1 MTRLHDLPKPGDP
14 AVRREPD
21 PRGRVSE
28 RVREPS
34 VDETGAPPTPAE
46 IALAPK
52 IGVLGVQGDVSEH
65 AAALERAGARAVW
78 VRRPADLEAVDGL
91 VLPGGESTT
100 LRRLLDYEGLLE
112 AVHRRGED
120 GMPMFGT
127 CAGAILL
134 ATDVVGAPAPH
145 LSLVP
150 MTVSRNAYG
159 RQRESFAADLDVEG
173 LEGGPLHAVF
183 IRAPVIEEVGDGVEA
198 LAREGGT
205 IVLAETHRAL
215 IATFHPELTAD
226 DRLHRLF
233 VEKVRRAQGFT
244 GSPGAGRGSRS

>member
-1 MTRLHDLPKPGDP
+1 MTRLHDLRRPG
-14 AVRREPD
+14 
-21 PRGRVSE
+21 
-28 RVREPS
+28 
-34 VDETGAPPTPAE
+34 E
-46 IALAPK
+46 IARAPT

-78 VRRPADLEAVDGL
+78 VRRPADLESLDGL

-112 AVHRRGED
+112 AVRRRGEE

-159 RQRESFAADLDVEG
+159 RQRESFAADLEVAG
-173 LEGGPLHAVF
+173 LEGPPLHAVF
-183 IRAPVIEEVGDGVEA
+183 IRAPVIEEIGAGVEI
-198 LAREGGT
+198 LARERGE
-205 IVLAETHRAL
+205 IVLAESDRAL
-215 IATFHPELTAD
+215 VATFHPELTSD
-226 DRLHRLF
+226 GRLHRRF
-233 VEKVRRAQGFT
+233 VEKVRAAK
-244 GSPGAGRGSRS
+244 SP

>member
-1 MTRLHDLPKPGDP
+1 MTRIHDLPRPGDP
-14 AVRREPD
+14 AVRESSAATASR
-21 PRGRVSE
+21 
-28 RVREPS
+28 
-34 VDETGAPPTPAE
+34 PTAGE
-46 IALAPK
+46 IALAPT

-78 VRRPADLEAVDGL
+78 VRRPADLEGVDGL

-112 AVHRRGED
+112 AVRRRGAE

-134 ATDVVGAPAPH
+134 ATEVIGAPAPH

-159 RQRESFAADLDVEG
+159 RQRESFAADLQVPALDET
-173 LEGGPLHAVF
+173 PLHAVF
-183 IRAPVIEEVGDGVEA
+183 IRAPVIEEVGEGVEV
-198 LAREGGT
+198 LARVGEE
-205 IVLAETHRAL
+205 IVLAETDRAL
-215 IATFHPELTAD
+215 VATFHPELTAD
-226 DRLHRLF
+226 DRLHRRF
-233 VEKVRRAQGFT
+233 VAKIRA
-244 GSPGAGRGSRS
+244 GSRHFGGQTR

>member
-1 MTRLHDLPKPGDP
+1 MTRLHDLPRPGDP
-14 AVRREPD
+14 AVRAPVAGAS
-21 PRGRVSE
+21 P
-28 RVREPS
+28 
-34 VDETGAPPTPAE
+34 VDATGEPPTAAE
-46 IALAPK
+46 IALAPT

-112 AVHRRGED
+112 AVRRRGEE

-134 ATDVVGAPAPH
+134 ATDVIGAPAPH

-159 RQRESFAADLDVEG
+159 RQRDSFAADLEVAG
-173 LEGGPLHAVF
+173 LEGSPLRAVF
-183 IRAPVIEEVGDGVEA
+183 IRAPVIEEVGEGVEV
-198 LAREGGT
+198 LARERGE
-205 IVLAETHRAL
+205 IVLAESDRAL
-215 IATFHPELTAD
+215 VATFHPELTGD
-226 DRLHRLF
+226 DRLHRRF
-233 VEKVRRAQGFT
+233 VEKVR
-244 GSPGAGRGSRS
+244 SRRRIHTR